1 MAKSNKANSD
11 MTAEVKFRCKPEQ
24 KTTMQGEAKTGGM
37 SLSDYVRSVLLCEKK
52 PVFLVEGSEINKS
65 LFHIRKELAYFRSNG
80 GVPQESLSAFTSA
93 LENVSEELHSLNK
106 KVSAALSCKTEEN
119 GDG

>member
-1 MAKSNKANSD
+1 MSTPNKS
-11 MTAEVKFRCKPEQ
+11 AEIKVRCNPEQ
-24 KTTMQGEAKTGGM
+24 KAAINHDADVAGM
-37 SLSDYVRSVLLCEKK
+37 SLSDYVRSVLLSSEKV
-52 PVFLVEGSEINKS
+52 VFLVEGSEINKS

-80 GVPQESLSAFTSA
+80 GVPQESLDAFTSA

-106 KVSAALSCKTEEN
+106 KVSATLSCKAEEN